1 MDNILLRFNST
12 FLKIIKQVIK
22 YWLSFLLHYTAMWM
36 TVREGEINMR
46 RTHALILTA
55 CNISQKMSGSS
66 PPVVELALPL

>member
-1 MDNILLRFNST
+1 M
-12 FLKIIKQVIK
+12 
-22 YWLSFLLHYTAMWM
+22 SFLLHYTAMWM